1 MSRRPL
7 IAVVSCTR
15 AMDTGRM
22 QGVSERFL
30 TPIVQWSELNPVIV
44 PSLGDAAQARSLAAS
59 FDAVLLTGCM
69 SNVAPARYGSGAP
82 QVEPSDV
89 RRDATALA
97 FASALIGSG
106 GTVFGI
112 CRGLQEI
119 NVLYGGTLHG
129 NVGEAGYDAPSHHPA
144 GTRYGDALAGNLH
157 PVHIRNGV
165 LGRERTLDVVSA
177 HHQGIDRL
185 GSGLVVEATASDG
198 LVESVS
204 DFGDAAVLGVQW
216 HPEWNVDSCQT
227 SREFFRMLGRA
238 ARGDREGCLLAQ
250 AA

>member
-7 IAVVSCTR
+7 IAVISCTR
-15 AMDTGRM
+15 SMDTGRM

-30 TPIVQWSELNPVIV
+30 TPLVEWSDLNPVIV

-69 SNVAPARYGSGAP
+69 SNVAPARYGSAAP
-82 QVEPSDV
+82 QVEPSDH

-97 FASALIGSG
+97 FASALIESG

-129 NVGEAGYDAPSHHPA
+129 SVAEAGFDGQAHHPT
-144 GTRYGDALAGNLH
+144 GTRYGDALASNLH
-157 PVHIRNGV
+157 TVLIREGV
-165 LGRERTLDVVSA
+165 LGPGRSLEVVSA
-177 HHQGIDRL
+177 HHQGVDRL
-185 GSGLVVEATASDG
+185 GQGLTVEATASDG
-198 LVESVS
+198 LVEAVS
-204 DFGDAAVLGVQW
+204 DFADAAVLGVQW
-216 HPEWNVDSCQT
+216 HPEWNVSSCST
-227 SREFFRMLGRA
+227 SREFFGMLGRS
-238 ARGDREGCLLAQ
+238 ARGDREGCLLTQ